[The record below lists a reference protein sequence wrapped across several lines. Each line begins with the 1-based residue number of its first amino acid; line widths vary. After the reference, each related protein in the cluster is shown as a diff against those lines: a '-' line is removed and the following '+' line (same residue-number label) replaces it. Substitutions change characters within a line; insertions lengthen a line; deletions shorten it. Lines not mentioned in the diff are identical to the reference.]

1 MILINPQPETKP
13 ESTEI
18 KKLRDAITGWSGYG
32 WKNGEYID
40 DLEEYFAEIN
50 RDFLAL
56 DVKEK
61 P

>member
-13 ESTEI
+13 ESIEI
-18 KKLRDAITGWSGYG
+18 KKLRDTITGWSGYG

-50 RDFLAL
+50 RDFN
-56 DVKEK
+56 VKEK